1 MSQTRKHVRISAICF
16 IAIMISM
23 VLPATL
29 FAADPKIDVEVV
41 ETDDGY
47 KLKFLNSE
55 CPGEPGKLGCV
66 NVAKSS
72 KNWIVWE
79 LDADSQD
86 KGWVLSGLQFSD
98 NGNWGGPLSN
108 PCIATDFDADPHTG
122 WALDF
127 ERHSNDH
134 WARVRDENDCLN
146 PYSVNYRLH
155 AVNGQGD
162 KADSDPVIRN
172 GGRSGGSN

>member
-1 MSQTRKHVRISAICF
+1 MSQTKINVRIGTICF
-16 IAIMISM
+16 IAVFISM
-23 VLPATL
+23 ILPSTV
-29 FAADPKIDVEVV
+29 FAADPKIDVQVV
-41 ETDDGY
+41 ETGDGY
-47 KLKFLNSE
+47 KLRFLNSE
-55 CPGEPGKLGCV
+55 CGSGELGCV
-66 NVAKSS
+66 DVAKGS
-72 KNWIVWE
+72 KNWIFWE
-79 LDADSQD
+79 LNAVSQD
-86 KGWVLSGLQFSD
+86 NGWVLTGLQFSD